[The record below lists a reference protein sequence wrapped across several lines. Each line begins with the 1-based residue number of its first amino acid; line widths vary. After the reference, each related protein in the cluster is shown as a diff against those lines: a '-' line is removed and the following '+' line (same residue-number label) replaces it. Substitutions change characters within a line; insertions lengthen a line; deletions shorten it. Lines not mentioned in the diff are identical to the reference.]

1 MSFFAYNAVNKNGQ
15 TVKDK
20 IEASSE
26 GEAVTKIRGLGHF
39 LVSIKEISISQKTS
53 EAPVAAKAPAKKL
66 SGISISFGKV
76 KSRDITAFTRQLST
90 LQNAGLPIIRGLKI
104 LGKQM
109 KRGRFKKT
117 ITKIIE
123 DIESGSTLY
132 GAFARHTRIFD
143 NLYVGIVK
151 AGEVSGSLDII
162 LRRLAEFREKMERL
176 IKKIIGATIYPA
188 VVMFVSVSILMGL
201 MIFVVPNFTKIFEE
215 LNLQLPAPT
224 RILITVSTLLKTN
237 WMYIPSIPFG
247 AFILYKI
254 LSRIKKIK
262 ILIDRAKFKIPI
274 LGVII
279 NKSSVSRFTRTLA
292 TLISSGVPILE
303 ALNNVREATGN
314 AAMAFA
320 VQGIHDSVR
329 TGESIAKPLRNSRI
343 CDEIV
348 INMIE
353 VGEETGELDKMLN
366 KIADNYDEEVD
377 RAVETMVSLIE
388 PIMIVFLGGSVG
400 FIVIAMFIP
409 LIKLMQSINPQ

>member
-1 MSFFAYNAVNKNGQ
+1 
-15 TVKDK
+15 
-20 IEASSE
+20 
-26 GEAVTKIRGLGHF
+26 
-39 LVSIKEISISQKTS
+39 
-53 EAPVAAKAPAKKL
+53 
-66 SGISISFGKV
+66 
-76 KSRDITAFTRQLST
+76 
-90 LQNAGLPIIRGLKI
+90 GLKI
-104 LGKQM
+104 LEKQM
-109 KRGRFKKT
+109 KRGLFKKT
-117 ITKIIE
+117 ITKIVE
-123 DIESGSTLY
+123 DIESGSTLSN
-132 GAFARHTRIFD
+132 AFARHTRIFD
-143 NLYVGIVK
+143 KLYVSIVK

-215 LNLQLPAPT
+215 LNLQLPTPT

-247 AFILYKI
+247 TFILYKI
-254 LSRIKKIK
+254 LSKIKNIK

-274 LGVII
+274 LGVIV

-314 AAMAFA
+314 AAMASA
-320 VQGIHDSVR
+320 IQGVHDSVK
-329 TGESIAKPLRNSRI
+329 TGESIAKPLRKAKI

-409 LIKLMQSINPQ
+409 LIKLMQSISPQ

>member
-1 MSFFAYNAVNKNGQ
+1 MSFFAYNAVNKNGR

-143 NLYVGIVK
+143 NLYVGI
-151 AGEVSGSLDII
+151 
-162 LRRLAEFREKMERL
+162 
-176 IKKIIGATIYPA
+176 
-188 VVMFVSVSILMGL
+188 
-201 MIFVVPNFTKIFEE
+201 
-215 LNLQLPAPT
+215 
-224 RILITVSTLLKTN
+224 LK
-237 WMYIPSIPFG
+237 S
-247 AFILYKI
+247 
-254 LSRIKKIK
+254 
-262 ILIDRAKFKIPI
+262 
-274 LGVII
+274 
-279 NKSSVSRFTRTLA
+279 
-292 TLISSGVPILE
+292 
-303 ALNNVREATGN
+303 
-314 AAMAFA
+314 
-320 VQGIHDSVR
+320 
-329 TGESIAKPLRNSRI
+329 
-343 CDEIV
+343 
-348 INMIE
+348 
-353 VGEETGELDKMLN
+353 
-366 KIADNYDEEVD
+366 
-377 RAVETMVSLIE
+377 
-388 PIMIVFLGGSVG
+388 
-400 FIVIAMFIP
+400 
-409 LIKLMQSINPQ
+409 

>member
-1 MSFFAYNAVNKNGQ
+1 MSFFAYSAVNKNGQ

-26 GEAVTKIRGLGHF
+26 GEAITKIRELGHF

-53 EAPVAAKAPAKKL
+53 EAPVAAKAPARKS
-66 SGISISFGKV
+66 SGISISLSSV
-76 KSRDITAFTRQLST
+76 KSKDITAFTRQLST
-90 LQNAGLPIIRGLKI
+90 LQNAGLPIIRGLRI
-104 LGKQM
+104 LEKQM
-109 KRGRFKKT
+109 RRGLFKRT
-117 ITKIIE
+117 ITRIIE

-132 GAFARHTRIFD
+132 GAFACHKRIFD
-143 NLYVGIVK
+143 NLYVSIVK
-151 AGEVSGSLDII
+151 AGEASGSLDII
-162 LRRLAEFREKMERL
+162 LSRLAEFREKMERL
-176 IKKIIGATIYPA
+176 IKKIISATIYPA

-215 LNLQLPAPT
+215 LNLQLPTPT
-224 RILITVSTLLKTN
+224 RILITISTLLKTN

-254 LSRIKKIK
+254 LSKIKNIK

-279 NKSSVSRFTRTLA
+279 NKSSVSRFARTLA

-314 AAMAFA
+314 AATAFA

-329 TGESIAKPLRNSRI
+329 SGESIAKPLRNSRI

-348 INMIE
+348 INMVE